1 MFSITKLTINF
12 RNSGCFSVFN
22 KYCAKFEVVLS
33 VNVLEMKISI
43 YTGKEGEDV
52 VRSVNQLVSEL
63 ENGGC
68 EIYHVYEKSGLQPDT
83 DMLLSIGGDGT
94 FLSAAAIV
102 GSREIPVMGVNLGR
116 LGFLSENR
124 PEDVARA
131 ILESDYTVENRTLL
145 SIDDAG
151 TGIISSEFMTA
162 LNEMTV
168 HRSGS
173 SMLSVQVTLNGICL
187 PTYWADGLVV
197 STSSGSTA
205 YSLSVGGPI
214 VLPEAKVLIVSPI
227 APHNLNVRP
236 LIVPDDSELVLKM
249 TSRDGDFV
257 FSTDNRS
264 MKLSSGDTL
273 YVKMAQF
280 SLKRVRLNRSE
291 FINALTQK
299 LYWGEDIRNIK

>member
-1 MFSITKLTINF
+1 
-12 RNSGCFSVFN
+12 
-22 KYCAKFEVVLS
+22 
-33 VNVLEMKISI
+33 MKIAI

-52 VRSVNQLVSEL
+52 RCSVNRIISEL
-63 ENGGC
+63 NEGGC
-68 EIYHVYEKSGLQPDT
+68 ATYHLKAGDGLQPDT

-94 FLSAAAIV
+94 FLSSAAIV
-102 GSREIPVMGVNLGR
+102 GDSGVPVMGVNLGR

-124 PEDVARA
+124 PEEVAPA
-131 ILESDYTVENRTLL
+131 ILKGEYTVENRTLL
-145 SIDDAG
+145 NISDEGA
-151 TGIISSEFMTA
+151 GIISPEFTTA

-173 SMLSVQVTLNGICL
+173 SMLAVEVRLNGICL

-264 MKLSSGDTL
+264 MMLKSGDTL

-280 SLKRVRLNRSE
+280 SLKRVRLNRSD